1 MILTKRM
8 VLSQV
13 NGIYDPMGLATPF
26 TLKAKVLMRRLW
38 LGGAKS
44 LGWDDPMPEFMR
56 QEWIKFFIELFDM
69 EKIKFRRC
77 IKPKDAMG
85 DPDLVM
91 FSDGSD
97 EAYGTCAYVRWN
109 LSNGGFGSVLVAAKS
124 RVNPVRKITI
134 VRAEL
139 NGALLSKR
147 LSSFIKKESRLNFR
161 KEYFIVDSEIV
172 RAMIQKESYGFNTY
186 AAVRVGE
193 IQEATAPSDWYWI
206 DGQKNIADWA
216 TRGKKPQDISENS
229 LWQQGPEFLQL
240 HESEWPIKNTSPTVE
255 LPELTKKAFCG
266 QTQALHEPSIS
277 NVIDITRVSCYYRLL
292 RVTARILAISRG
304 KKKSLRNIAM
314 PVETQSWRD
323 AESLW
328 IVDAQKSLQKAFEEG
343 KFLRL
348 CARRNDYGIIV
359 VGGRAL
365 RAFECSYD
373 AEELILLPYNHPIS
387 HLYAE
392 RVHKQGHAGVST
404 TMSKIRT

>member
-1 MILTKRM
+1 M
-8 VLSQV
+8 
-13 NGIYDPMGLATPF
+13 
-26 TLKAKVLMRRLW
+26 
-38 LGGAKS
+38 
-44 LGWDDPMPEFMR
+44 
-56 QEWIKFFIELFDM
+56 
-69 EKIKFRRC
+69 
-77 IKPKDAMG
+77 
-85 DPDLVM
+85 
-91 FSDGSD
+91 
-97 EAYGTCAYVRWN
+97 
-109 LSNGGFGSVLVAAKS
+109 
-124 RVNPVRKITI
+124 
-134 VRAEL
+134 
-139 NGALLSKR
+139 
-147 LSSFIKKESRLNFR
+147 
-161 KEYFIVDSEIV
+161 
-172 RAMIQKESYGFNTY
+172 
-186 AAVRVGE
+186 GE

-240 HESEWPIKNTSPTVE
+240 HKSEWPIKNTSPTVE

-266 QTQALHEPSIS
+266 QTQALHKPSIS

-323 AESLW
+323 VECLW
-328 IVDAQKSLQKAFEEG
+328 ILDAQKSLQKAFEEG

-404 TMSKIRT
+404 TMSKIRTRFWIPNLRKMVRSIKGRCVTCRKTERCLESHGISSKRASFASTGMGRYGSQLLWAIHNERRNQQAIARKGIRFGFQLSGKWGSVCRYFHRL